1 MTALGARYVT
11 LYDFGGRPQGSKG
24 VNPCAPAGLVEVED
38 LSGEA
43 VAWLRDSGA
52 KPGHVALIR
61 PDKFVYA
68 LTNSGRT
75 KAAVAHAL
83 RAMKAGRVTA

>member
-1 MTALGARYVT
+1 MITAVGLRVT
-11 LYDFGGRPQGSKG
+11 RASTPGRPQANKGS
-24 VNPCAPAGLVEVED
+24 CAPAGLVEVED

-43 VAWLRDSGA
+43 VAWLRDTGA

-68 LTNSGRT
+68 LTDPKRA

-83 RAMKAGRVTA
+83 HAMKTGRVTA

>member
-1 MTALGARYVT
+1 
-11 LYDFGGRPQGSKG
+11 
-24 VNPCAPAGLVEVED
+24 VED

-43 VAWLRDSGA
+43 VAWLRDTGA

-68 LTNSGRT
+68 LTDPART

-83 RAMKAGRVTA
+83 HAMKTGRVTA

>member
-1 MTALGARYVT
+1 M
-11 LYDFGGRPQGSKG
+11 
-24 VNPCAPAGLVEVED
+24 ED

-43 VAWLRDSGA
+43 VAWLRDTGA

-68 LTNSGRT
+68 LTDPERT
-75 KAAVAHAL
+75 KAAVAHVL
-83 RAMKAGRVTA
+83 LAMKTGRVPAGSLGTPRTAS